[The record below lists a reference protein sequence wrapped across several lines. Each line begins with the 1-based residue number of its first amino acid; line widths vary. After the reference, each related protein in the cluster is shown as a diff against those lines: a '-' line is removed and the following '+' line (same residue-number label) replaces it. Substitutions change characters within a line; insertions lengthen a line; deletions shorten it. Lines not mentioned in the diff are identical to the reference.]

1 MSPSKEKGDDERGD
15 LFSRVRKLFECET
28 EKDYSE
34 DISVHIEELL
44 IRLRRSI
51 VAFFVALLII
61 IFFPINWITCPL
73 FHVYCSANELG
84 NIVGAEYIKDL
95 LKWLGYI
102 PAMVALLR
110 LITLAISSI
119 GVTAIICNAEGL
131 MNAYIM
137 IIIWGAIVLSLPYI
151 AYQLLC
157 YIWPALEEHEKRLL
171 RNSILAV
178 VGLFLLGELF
188 AFTIVVPFGLKLV
201 VIFGQ
206 VAGAEVRWCLSD
218 VINFVLFTAIVTGAS
233 FLMPIAVYY
242 LVLIGLLK
250 PEQLRGRNMR
260 IAFLVIMFIAAAITP
275 GGTGISMLAIGIPM
289 FVLYYLAV
297 RMAEKAIKEREN
309 RKKRGDESIRKGIEF
324 YSPSDSRS

>member
-1 MSPSKEKGDDERGD
+1 MSLAKDQEKKRKRE
-15 LFSRVRKLFECET
+15 SRFLKWIKSFFECET
-28 EKDYSE
+28 ETAYSE
-34 DISVHIEELL
+34 EISVHIEELL
-44 IRLRRSI
+44 VRLRRSI
-51 VAFFVALLII
+51 VAFFIALMVV
-61 IFFPINWITCPL
+61 IFFPINWISCPL
-73 FHVYCSANELG
+73 FHIYCSSNELSHV
-84 NIVGAEYIKDL
+84 VGAEYIRDL

-110 LITLAISSI
+110 LITLAINSM

-137 IIIWGAIVLSLPYI
+137 IIIWGAILLSLPYI

-157 YIWPALEEHEKRLL
+157 YIWPALEEHEKKML

-178 VGLFLLGELF
+178 VGLFLLGEIF

-233 FLMPIAVYY
+233 FLLPIIVYY
-242 LVLIGLLK
+242 LVLIGLLR
-250 PEQLRGRNMR
+250 PEQLKGRNMR
-260 IAFLVIMFIAAAITP
+260 IAFLIIMFIAAVITP
-275 GGTGISMLAIGIPM
+275 GGTGVSMIAIGIPM

-297 RMAEKAIKEREN
+297 RMAEKAVKEREERQ
-309 RKKRGDESIRKGIEF
+309 RKQLGELGKGGGIKFESTK
-324 YSPSDSRS
+324 